1 MWRCSRATISFD
13 RGPTSRRLLIG
24 SPSSRKRSSGASVE
38 AQRQV
43 GGDGRRGLFSVEG
56 EARPRIEVEEH
67 EAAIRRRDGVT
78 AIDLEPERARRPP
91 REAREPLGVERIPSQ
106 GLILVV
112 EPPEPWR
119 PAVWTAP

>member
-1 MWRCSRATISFD
+1 MDLANNCPGA
-13 RGPTSRRLLIG
+13 
-24 SPSSRKRSSGASVE
+24 RSSGASVE
-38 AQRQV
+38 AQGQV

-67 EAAIRRRDGVT
+67 EAAIRRRDGVP
-78 AIDLEPERARRPP
+78 AVDLEPERARRPP
-91 REAREPLGVERIPSQ
+91 GEARELPRVEGMPSQ

-119 PAVWTAP
+119 PAVGTAPGPTP